1 MDTSSGAV
9 VVGAGVVV
17 VGAGLAGL
25 ATALHLHDAGVAVT
39 VLEARGRLGGRVWS
53 VRLGNGAVAEMGAE
67 WIMAGDRTVLGLAER
82 FGLPAVETGADYK
95 LREARGPGAASIA
108 DQEAHLVTANEL
120 RTGIGREA
128 AVASTLGGFLRE
140 VPGTEA
146 QRTTLRMRLQ
156 GTCAVDLD
164 DVTLQITDGE
174 RAFAPG
180 DGVYQRLGPGN
191 QSLALAMAAALPD
204 VRLGERVLAVAQHD
218 GGVTVRTTGGE
229 LHASAVVVAVPAP
242 VAASMR
248 FEPGL
253 PADLAR
259 GLTELRLG
267 PASKLAIATAG
278 EPALRSIQSTEL
290 PMWCWVANGEDGRP
304 RRCVASFAGSPLAQ
318 EELRTADGDPEPWL
332 ARLRALNPDLELT
345 DDVRMQAWATD
356 PLAAG
361 AYSAWD
367 ARSWE
372 RMPLF
377 SRTVGRVAFAGEHTA
392 GPEHYATME
401 GALRS
406 GARAARQVRE
416 LLR

>member
-1 MDTSSGAV
+1 MDTSTGA
-9 VVGAGVVV
+9 VV

-25 ATALHLHDAGVAVT
+25 ATALQLHDAGVSVT
-39 VLEARGRLGGRVWS
+39 VLEARDRVGGRVWS

-67 WIMAGDRTVLGLAER
+67 WIMAGDWVLLGLAER

-95 LREARGPGAASIA
+95 LREARGPNAASIQ

-120 RTGIGREA
+120 RTGIGRETA
-128 AVASTLGGFLRE
+128 AASTLGGFLRD
-140 VPGTEA
+140 VSGTQA
-146 QRTTLRMRLQ
+146 QRTTLLMRLQ

-180 DGVYQRLGPGN
+180 GGVYHRLGPGN

-204 VRLGERVLAVAQHD
+204 VRLDEPVPALAWD
-218 GGVTVRTTGGE
+218 DDGVTVRTTGGE
-229 LHASAVVVAVPAP
+229 LRASAAVVAVPAP
-242 VAASMR
+242 VAASLW
-248 FEPGL
+248 FEPEL

-259 GLTELRLG
+259 ALTELRLG
-267 PASKLAIATAG
+267 PASKLAVATAG
-278 EPALRSIQSTEL
+278 EPALRSVQSTEL

-318 EELRTADGDPEPWL
+318 EELRTADGDPEPWI

-356 PLAAG
+356 PLAG
-361 AYSAWD
+361 SAYSAWD

-372 RMPLF
+372 RMPVF

-392 GPEHYATME
+392 GPDHYATME

-406 GARAARQVRE
+406 GARAARQVGE